1 MNSATT
7 SATASVTPKTLPILL
22 CLNAGSSSV
31 KFSVYK
37 VTDTS
42 AKDALELLLG
52 GQIEGLL
59 TQPHFKVADA
69 AGQTRFERQWDM
81 PMRRAEAVEN
91 ILDYVRSAAT
101 GCHLVAVG
109 HRVVLGGTE
118 YPHAVVVDDDVLS
131 VLDHYAVIVPS
142 HQPAEIEAIRLLRAT
157 HPDLLQVAC
166 FDSAFHRTKSE
177 VADLYALPLSYRDKG
192 IRRWGFHGLS
202 YDYISSQ
209 LPALDPCLAAGKT
222 VVMHLGSGA
231 SLCGLQDGRSAYTSM
246 GFSPLDG
253 LMMGTRCGALDP
265 MIPLYLMQHYQMSAA
280 AVEKLI
286 IKESGLLGVSGLS
299 NDMRD
304 LEQSREPNAAL
315 AIDLFVEML
324 VRETGA
330 AMASI
335 RGLDGIVFT
344 AGIGEHAALIRARTC
359 EALAWA
365 GVEIDL
371 TLNDMVGRGASRIS
385 TAASRVAVWVI
396 PTNEE
401 VVIARDTWQ
410 CYQLQS

>member
-1 MNSATT
+1 MNS
-7 SATASVTPKTLPILL
+7 TLPVLL

-31 KFSVYK
+31 KFSVYE
-37 VTDTS
+37 VSGTAGQD
-42 AKDALELLLG
+42 DLVLLFG

-59 TQPHFKVADA
+59 TQPHFKVCDA
-69 AGQTRFERQWDM
+69 QGGVLNERQWDA
-81 PMRRAEAVEN
+81 PKRRAEAVEI
-91 ILDYVRSAAT
+91 ILDYVRSATT
-101 GCHLVAVG
+101 GYHLAAVG
-109 HRVVLGGTE
+109 HRVVLGGVE
-118 YPHAVVVDDDVLS
+118 YPHAVVVDDAVLS

-142 HQPAEIEAIRLLRAT
+142 HQPAEIEAIRLLQAS

-202 YDYISSQ
+202 YDYISSE
-209 LPALDPCLAAGKT
+209 LPALDPRLATGKT

-231 SLCGLQDGRSAYTSM
+231 SLCGLQGGRSAYTSM

-253 LMMGTRCGALDP
+253 LMMGTRCGSLDP
-265 MIPLYLMQHYQMSAA
+265 MIPLYLIQQYQMSAA
-280 AVEKLI
+280 AVEKLL
-286 IKESGLLGVSGLS
+286 IKDAGLLGVSGLS

-304 LEQSREPNAAL
+304 LEQSTEANAKL

-324 VRETGA
+324 ARETGA

-344 AGIGEHAALIRARTC
+344 AGIGEHSPLIRSRVC

-365 GVEIDL
+365 GV
-371 TLNDMVGRGASRIS
+371 TLDPASNASAVTGARRIS
-385 TAASRVAVWVI
+385 TDESRVAVWVI

-401 VVIARDTWQ
+401 LVIARDTWR
-410 CYQLQS
+410 LAKS